1 MLALTWHLSRTGSAM
16 PTSRIRRSMHGSP
29 RQRSMPRRARSLRVI
44 GWCKWAG
51 WRREVWKCQKLVYS
65 TVRRDREASEMP
77 SSVWTS
83 SYIAHRPRAAGSEA
97 HPGASVM
104 ETLTPLTPLSILAV
118 EDNPADIYTV
128 QRVLRAHALAYD
140 LQVIDNAD
148 HAFAFF
154 SQLAE
159 PARCPDILLLDL
171 NLPQRNGKELL
182 QHLKAIPVCAAMR
195 VVIFTSSHDP
205 ADRAETL
212 ALGADVF
219 FEKPFHLA
227 DFLPL
232 GTLIKTLAMRHASVH
247 TPAQA
252 SHARYARSVQLRQES
267 KRLRQESQALV
278 ARVQVLCARSRQ
290 LLRRA
295 AMRIVKERGL
305 RRDSEVIVKPGARRS

>member
-1 MLALTWHLSRTGSAM
+1 
-16 PTSRIRRSMHGSP
+16 
-29 RQRSMPRRARSLRVI
+29 
-44 GWCKWAG
+44 
-51 WRREVWKCQKLVYS
+51 
-65 TVRRDREASEMP
+65 
-77 SSVWTS
+77 
-83 SYIAHRPRAAGSEA
+83 
-97 HPGASVM
+97 M
-104 ETLTPLTPLSILAV
+104 ETLTPLTPLTILAV

-148 HAFAFF
+148 HAFSFF

-219 FEKPFHLA
+219 FEKPFHPA

-232 GTLIKTLAMRHASVH
+232 GTIIKTLTVSHASVY
-247 TPAQA
+247 TPTQA
-252 SHARYARSVQLRQES
+252 SRTRYAQSVQLRQRS
-267 KRLRQESQALV
+267 KRLCQESQVLAE
-278 ARVQVLCARSRQ
+278 RVRFLYAKSMQ
-290 LLRRA
+290 LLQKS
-295 AMRIVKERGL
+295 AMLIE
-305 RRDSEVIVKPGARRS
+305 KPRV